1 MNYLQIEFEI
11 ENAVE
16 SEILIALLSQAGFES
31 FEEADNSLKVF
42 IKEDGFVEDSL
53 EDILKIVPVNYA
65 VTVIPQQNWN
75 AQWESSFEPI
85 VVNDFVAIRAAFHQ
99 PMQNVQH
106 EIIITPKMSFG
117 TGHHATTYM
126 MIEQMED
133 LDFKNKTVLDFGTGT
148 GVLAILAEKMGAVAI
163 DAIDYDEWSIENSK
177 ENIATNNCA
186 GISLIK
192 AETITTN
199 KVYDIILA
207 NINLHVILNNFS
219 AIKATAKKGTIILLS
234 GFIKTDEVPMLNALS
249 EVGIRVHHTLQKG
262 DWVCMLAEKS

>member
-16 SEILIALLSQAGFES
+16 SEILIALLSQTGFES
-31 FEEADNSLKVF
+31 FEEADNSLKAF
-42 IKEDGFVEDSL
+42 IKEEGFIEDSL

-65 VTVIPQQNWN
+65 ITVIPQQNWN

-85 VVNDFVAIRAAFHQ
+85 VVNDFVAIRAGFHQ
-99 PMQNVQH
+99 PIQHVKH

-126 MIEQMED
+126 MIGQMED
-133 LDFKNKTVLDFGTGT
+133 LDFKNKTIVDFGTGT
-148 GVLAILAEKMGAVAI
+148 GVLAILAEKMGADTI
-163 DAIDYDEWSIENSK
+163 DAIDYDEWSIENSM
-177 ENIATNNCA
+177 ENVAANNCSR
-186 GISLIK
+186 INLIK
-192 AETITTN
+192 AETINTR

-219 AIKATAKKGTIILLS
+219 VIKSSCKNGTLILLS
-234 GFIKTDEVPMLNALS
+234 GFIKTDEAAMQKALTVNKVNVLKIIQNG
-249 EVGIRVHHTLQKG
+249 EWI
-262 DWVCMLAEKS
+262 CILAEKI